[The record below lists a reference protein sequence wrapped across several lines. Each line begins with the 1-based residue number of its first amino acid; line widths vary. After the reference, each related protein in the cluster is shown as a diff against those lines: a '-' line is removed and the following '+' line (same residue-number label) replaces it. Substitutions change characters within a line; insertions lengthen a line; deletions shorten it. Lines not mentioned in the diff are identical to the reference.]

1 MNSISTASYSNYQ
14 LKHVGRI
21 DKERGVIMSDYPLR
35 NVPPDLWASVK
46 SRAARDQRSIRSVVI
61 DLLRYYTQ
69 HGLPSF
75 QRTEDP
81 HG

>member
-1 MNSISTASYSNYQ
+1 MWIRRMSSTGAWRT
-14 LKHVGRI
+14 RI
-21 DKERGVIMSDYPLR
+21 SDYPLR

-46 SRAARDQRSIRSVVI
+46 SRAALDQMSIRSVVI

>member
-1 MNSISTASYSNYQ
+1 
-14 LKHVGRI
+14 V
-21 DKERGVIMSDYPLR
+21 SDYPLR

-46 SRAARDQRSIRSVVI
+46 SRAALDQMSIRSVVI

-81 HG
+81 Q